1 MIDITWKLIRNG
13 KISIYPSTQL
23 FSSFFGLLA
32 ITDGMKSANNTVLYT
47 SQPGMRTYLQL
58 IFNVKTG
65 KGFLSFT
72 ICDML
77 FCQLPRVWAG
87 CWPLW
92 QNDILTEDNYW
103 LLRSLISHPL
113 SLVTGHRELPNVSRV
128 TVVIVSIVMTQGP
141 LLIAIFMVM
150 ARAPGLE
157 AADEESECNR

>member
-32 ITDGMKSANNTVLYT
+32 ITDGMKSANNTVLYIT
-47 SQPGMRTYLQL
+47 TCGLGTCLQL
-58 IFNVKTG
+58 IFFKTG

-113 SLVTGHRELPNVSRV
+113 SLVTGHRELPDVPRV